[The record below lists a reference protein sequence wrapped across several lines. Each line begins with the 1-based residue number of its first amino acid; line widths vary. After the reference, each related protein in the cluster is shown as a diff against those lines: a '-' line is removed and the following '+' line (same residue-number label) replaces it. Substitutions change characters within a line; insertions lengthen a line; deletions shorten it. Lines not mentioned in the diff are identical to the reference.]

1 MLQRF
6 LEEAASPGRNVTESQ
21 PDPRARYKMN
31 MFFSSLFNREFFLLH
46 LPVRMWMYEQRTAMG
61 KEMQRN
67 HTKIYWG
74 FSKILSFLMFVG
86 MWQFSLNRGIAE
98 IPSCFEDLIFSHKD
112 DGDCPE

>member
-1 MLQRF
+1 MLQRC
-6 LEEAASPGRNVTESQ
+6 LEEAAYTGRNVTESK
-21 PDPRARYKMN
+21 PDPREQYKIK
-31 MFFSSLFNREFFLLH
+31 MFYSSLFNREFSLLH
-46 LPVRMWMYEQRTAMG
+46 LPVRMWMYEQWTAMG

-86 MWQFSLNRGIAE
+86 MWQFSLNQGIVE

-112 DGDCPE
+112 GGDCPE